1 MAEIVRLEPRLSLL
15 LRRSSGRSMD
25 MVSHQQTT
33 EIDREYVTTEQLV
46 NAYQVAYDTS
56 MQPHDLEY
64 DDDILYA
71 AERRAVRAGVEAV
84 RARLQSNRNQDE
96 SIPDV
101 LSRALVDWLKELI
114 DAGTW
119 NPTTGE
125 LDAIIQHLTDKVS
138 VFVWERER

>member
-1 MAEIVRLEPRLSLL
+1 MTTKPQP
-15 LRRSSGRSMD
+15 
-25 MVSHQQTT
+25 QQTT

-84 RARLQSNRNQDE
+84 RARLQSTPTRNQDE

-101 LSRALVDWLKELI
+101 IGRALFDWLNELI
-114 DAGTW
+114 DAGEW

-125 LDAIIQHLTDKVS
+125 LDAIIQHLTDRVS
-138 VFVWERER
+138 VFVWERES